1 MHNANR
7 ARALRAA
14 VPPAKVLK
22 AGYRALMPAAGLL
35 AVGATVI
42 ARGGLIGSVLA
53 SPLAPSIEALAI
65 IRMAGIG
72 VFSVGIGLLPAPD
85 VSALR
90 GLLAY
95 SALATL
101 YFCSL
106 MLAATLVGASWPAGW
121 IVAAA
126 AFHGVALVAT
136 VAGWLRQRSVEGF
149 DLIRRT

>member
-14 VPPAKVLK
+14 VPHAKVSK
-22 AGYRALMPAAGLL
+22 TGYRTLMPAGGML
-35 AVGATVI
+35 AIGATVI
-42 ARGGLIGSVLA
+42 ATGGLIGSVIA
-53 SPLAPSIEALAI
+53 SPFAPSIEALAM

-90 GLLAY
+90 GLFAY
-95 SALATL
+95 STLATL

-106 MLAATLVGASWPAGW
+106 MLAATLVGASWPASW

-126 AFHGVALVAT
+126 AFHGVALTAI
-136 VAGWLRQRSVEGF
+136 VAGWLHQRSVEGV